1 MFQGFERPWHV
12 GVLWDKDPR
21 LPLPL
26 MAALREEPGLTVG
39 DNEPYT
45 GRNKHGYSIP
55 MHAEARGLAHAL
67 LEIRQDLI
75 DTRHGVAEWA
85 DRLERAFRR
94 VLDDAALIQ
103 AERR

>member
-1 MFQGFERPWHV
+1 
-12 GVLWDKDPR
+12 
-21 LPLPL
+21 
-26 MAALREEPGLTVG
+26 
-39 DNEPYT
+39 
-45 GRNKHGYSIP
+45 
-55 MHAEARGLAHAL
+55 MHAERRGLAHAL